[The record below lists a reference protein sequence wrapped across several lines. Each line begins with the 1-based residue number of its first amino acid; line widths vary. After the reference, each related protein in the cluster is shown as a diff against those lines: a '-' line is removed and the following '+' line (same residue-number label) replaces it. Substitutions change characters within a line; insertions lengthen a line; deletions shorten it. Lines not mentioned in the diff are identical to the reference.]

1 MRVGY
6 RHHGLTGPTVM
17 VQARWG
23 QMGPDGFK
31 LGKVGLYGSHGARW
45 VWMAS
50 SMNHYN
56 ARKAELN

>member
-1 MRVGY
+1 
-6 RHHGLTGPTVM
+6 M